1 MPTFAAVDIGSNS
14 VRLKI
19 ARLERRRLAL
29 LHEDREVTRL
39 GAEVFRTGVLEP
51 AAIARTAKVLQR
63 FHRAA
68 QSFGV
73 DTVRV
78 VATSALRDAR
88 NSRSFLEWVR
98 SATGWNVEIITGLEE
113 GRLIHLG
120 VVAVSRLQAKN
131 LFLIDLGGGSCE
143 LTLSL
148 GGHIRHMVSLPVG
161 AVRLTEE
168 FLAHDPPKKKQV
180 AAMRD
185 FIGQEITRVER
196 RFQLPKGT
204 VCVATSG
211 TAAALSDQWQAQQA
225 GSRVV
230 TVPRSTVV
238 KLAGQLAKMRLAE
251 RRELAGIGPRRAE
264 IIIAGSAVFAEL
276 MSRLDVP
283 SFRYSQ
289 LGLRDGLL
297 EQMLADYDK
306 STRVG
311 RQIESERHDALLESS
326 AHYGVDRV
334 RAGRIRDLCQQ
345 LFRELKSV
353 HELPPE
359 FGDYLSAAAL
369 LHEVGSFINRS
380 GRHRHSHYIIAN
392 SELFGY
398 TVRERR
404 VIAAIARYVG
414 KSLPMPGDRPMRLLQ
429 AADRGQVPKAVA
441 LLRLAR
447 ALDQGR
453 RGAVR
458 EVRARVRKGSATLQ
472 LKTGRGGADLERWAV
487 GKERNYF
494 RAVFACDLEPP
505 DS

>member
-19 ARLERRRLAL
+19 ARLERRRLAI

-51 AAIARTAKVLQR
+51 SAIARTAKVLQR

-73 DTVRV
+73 DQVRV
-78 VATSALRDAR
+78 VATAALRDAR

-120 VVAVSRLQAKN
+120 LLAGSRVQARK
-131 LFLIDLGGGSCE
+131 LMLIDLGGGSCE
-143 LTLSL
+143 LTLSVE
-148 GGHIRHMVSLPVG
+148 GHIKNMVSLPIG
-161 AVRLTEE
+161 AVRLSEE
-168 FLAHDPPKKKQV
+168 FLPHDPPKKREI
-180 AAMRD
+180 AAMRE
-185 FIGQEITRVER
+185 FIAQEVKRVER
-196 RFQLPKGT
+196 RFRRPGNA

-211 TAAALSDQWQAQQA
+211 TAAALSGQWEAQQ
-225 GSRVV
+225 GHSRVM
-230 TVPRSTVV
+230 TVPRSAVV
-238 KLAGQLAKMRLAE
+238 KLAGQLAKMRLSE

-264 IIIAGSAVFAEL
+264 IIVAGSAVFSEL
-276 MSRLDVP
+276 MSRLEIS
-283 SFRYSQ
+283 SFRYSP

-306 STRVG
+306 SARVR
-311 RQIESERHDALLESS
+311 RQIEAERHDALLETS

-334 RAGRIRDLCQQ
+334 RAERIRDLCGQ
-345 LFRELKSV
+345 LFGELKSV
-353 HELPPE
+353 HQLPAE
-359 FGDYLSAAAL
+359 YGDYLGAAAL

-380 GRHRHSHYIIAN
+380 GRHRHAHYIIAN

-404 VIAAIARYVG
+404 IIAAIARYVG
-414 KSLPMPGDRPMRLLQ
+414 KSVPTPSDRPLRLLQ
-429 AADRGQVPKAVA
+429 SPDRPLVPKAVA
-441 LLRLAR
+441 LLRMAR

-453 RGAVR
+453 RGAVSGVKSR
-458 EVRARVRKGSATLQ
+458 LRNGVVTLQ
-472 LKTGRGGADLERWAV
+472 LKTAHAADLERWAL

-494 RAVFACDLEPP
+494 RAVFSCDLEP
-505 DS
+505 SES

>member
-19 ARLERRRLAL
+19 ARLERRRLAV

-78 VATSALRDAR
+78 VATAALRDAR
-88 NSRSFLEWVR
+88 NARSFLEWVR
-98 SATGWNVEIITGLEE
+98 SATGWNAEIITGLEE

-120 VVAVSRLQAKN
+120 LLAGSRVQARN
-131 LFLIDLGGGSCE
+131 LLLIDLGGGSCE
-143 LTLSL
+143 LTLSVDR
-148 GGHIRHMVSLPVG
+148 HIRNMVSLPIG

-168 FLAHDPPKKKQV
+168 FLPHDPAKKKEI

-185 FIGQEITRVER
+185 FIAQEIKRVER
-196 RFQLPKGT
+196 RFKRASSAA
-204 VCVATSG
+204 CIATSG
-211 TAAALSDQWQAQQA
+211 TAAALSGQWQAQQP
-225 GSRVV
+225 GERQ
-230 TVPRSTVV
+230 VPRAAVTR
-238 KLAGQLAKMRLAE
+238 LANQLAKMRLTQ
-251 RRELAGIGPRRAE
+251 RRALAGIGPRRAE
-264 IIIAGSAVFAEL
+264 IIVAGSAVFAEL
-276 MSRLDVP
+276 MSRLEL
-283 SFRYSQ
+283 SSLRYSP

-306 STRVG
+306 SARVR
-311 RQIESERHDALLESS
+311 RQIESERHDALLETS
-326 AHYGVDRV
+326 AHYGVDRL
-334 RAGRIRDLCQQ
+334 RAERIGNLCRQ
-345 LFRELKSV
+345 LFRELKPV
-353 HELPPE
+353 HQLPP
-359 FGDYLSAAAL
+359 DYGEWLSAAAL

-380 GRHRHSHYIIAN
+380 GRHRHAHYIIAN

-404 VIAAIARYVG
+404 IVAAISRYVG
-414 KSLPMPGDRPMRLLQ
+414 KSLPVPSDRPMRLLQ
-429 AADRGQVPKAVA
+429 SPDRVLVPKAVA

-458 EVRARVRKGSATLQ
+458 EVRARVRKGTVRLEW
-472 LKTGRGGADLERWAV
+472 KTVRGGADLERWAV
-487 GKERNYF
+487 DKERNYF
-494 RAVFACDLEPP
+494 REVFSCNLEPP

>member
-19 ARLERRRLAL
+19 ARLERRRLAI

-51 AAIARTAKVLQR
+51 SAIARTAKVLQR
-63 FHRAA
+63 FHRAT

-73 DTVRV
+73 DLVRV
-78 VATSALRDAR
+78 VATAALRDAR
-88 NSRSFLEWVR
+88 NARSFLEWVR

-120 VVAVSRLQAKN
+120 LLAGSRVQARQ
-131 LFLIDLGGGSCE
+131 LMLIDLGGGSCE
-143 LTLSL
+143 LTLSVE
-148 GGHIRHMVSLPVG
+148 GHIRNIVSLPIG
-161 AVRLTEE
+161 AVRLSEE
-168 FLAHDPPKKKQV
+168 FLLHDPPKKKEA

-185 FIGQEITRVER
+185 FIAQEIKRVER
-196 RFQLPKGT
+196 RFRRPGNA

-211 TAAALSDQWQAQQA
+211 TAAALSGQWQAQQ
-225 GSRVV
+225 GNSRIV
-230 TVPRSTVV
+230 TVPRAAVV
-238 KLAGQLAKMRLAE
+238 KLAGQLAKMHVAE

-276 MSRLDVP
+276 MSRLEIS
-283 SFRYSQ
+283 SFRYSP

-306 STRVG
+306 SARVR
-311 RQIESERHDALLESS
+311 RQIEAERHDALLDTSE
-326 AHYGVDRV
+326 HYGVDRV
-334 RAGRIRDLCQQ
+334 RAERIRDLCRQ

-353 HELPPE
+353 HQLPPDY
-359 FGDYLSAAAL
+359 GDFLAAAAL

-380 GRHRHSHYIIAN
+380 GRHRHAHYIIAN

-404 VIAAIARYVG
+404 IIAAIARYVG
-414 KSLPMPGDRPMRLLQ
+414 KSLPVPGDRPIRLLQ
-429 AADRGQVPKAVA
+429 AADRLLVPRAVA
-441 LLRLAR
+441 LLRMAR

-458 EVRARVRKGSATLQ
+458 DLKARVRNGMVKLQ
-472 LKTGRGGADLERWAV
+472 LQTAHGGADLERWAI

-494 RAVFACDLEPP
+494 RAVFSCDLAPP